1 MFKQPAVRGICD
13 ALGQADQAIKG
24 DLSGVTSSLGLAFN
38 STLVALVLSMVQMY
52 FMHMLQL
59 RQENLI
65 ITLQTYCREK
75 LIDVMK
81 VPTQED
87 PSAVV

>member
-1 MFKQPAVRGICD
+1 
-13 ALGQADQAIKG
+13 
-24 DLSGVTSSLGLAFN
+24 
-38 STLVALVLSMVQMY
+38 MVQMY